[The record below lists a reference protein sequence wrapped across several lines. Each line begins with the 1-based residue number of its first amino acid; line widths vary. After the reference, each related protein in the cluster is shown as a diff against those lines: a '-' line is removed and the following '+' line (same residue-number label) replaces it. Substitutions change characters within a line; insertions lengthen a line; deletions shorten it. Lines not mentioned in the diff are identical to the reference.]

1 MAEMTVNKAVRDGI
15 KVCTV
20 ATGAA
25 TQTFKYD
32 TEDEKTAIIISNSH
46 ASNAAAVTVKAG
58 TGLRKAIGDLSVS
71 VAAGKTAIIGP
82 LDSMRFKDM
91 STGEVTVTVSGGTTE
106 LNVIAL

>member
-46 ASNAAAVTVKAG
+46 ASE
-58 TGLRKAIGDLSVS
+58 RRS
-71 VAAGKTAIIGP
+71 
-82 LDSMRFKDM
+82 RYR
-91 STGEVTVTVSGGTTE
+91 
-106 LNVIAL
+106 